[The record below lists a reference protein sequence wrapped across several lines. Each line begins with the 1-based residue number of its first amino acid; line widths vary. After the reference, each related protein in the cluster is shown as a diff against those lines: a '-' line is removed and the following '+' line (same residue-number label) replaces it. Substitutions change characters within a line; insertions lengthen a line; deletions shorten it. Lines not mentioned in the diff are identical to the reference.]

1 MKADP
6 VAHAGSVRV
15 IEASPP
21 PSSSPTRMPGHAV
34 GTAVKAEPAEGSKGV
49 HSLIDSHGRIL
60 RDLRVSITDRCNFR
74 CLYCL
79 PETEAAQNFYRGH
92 WAHMPNPA
100 PIAQQ
105 WVPKSNILSFEEIE
119 RVVRVAVGFGI
130 QKIRLTGGEPLLRH
144 NIEDLVARISKISGI
159 ADLAMTTN
167 GFLFP
172 QKARALREAG
182 LRRVS
187 FSLDSLDRDN
197 FKKITGR
204 DGLNEV
210 LDGIRI
216 AQELGFHPVKVNAV
230 IIRDINDGEIE
241 ALAEFARECNV
252 NLRFIEFM
260 PLDSARAW
268 QKEMVVPAREIM
280 QRLQRRFPYPGSSRR
295 EEAQSEVRSA
305 KCQGRGEGQLQTR
318 NPDPLRNL
326 DRSLV
331 TSAATAPVALLPVQS
346 ENKSETAKRWRFSD
360 GRGEIGIIAPVSE
373 PFCGHCN
380 RIRLTADGK
389 IRTCL
394 FSVIEHDLRPL
405 LRGDATDA
413 GIGDWLKRVVW
424 RKEARHHIG
433 EPDFVPPSRSMS
445 CIGG

>member
-1 MKADP
+1 MSSA
-6 VAHAGSVRV
+6 RV
-15 IEASPP
+15 L
-21 PSSSPTRMPGHAV
+21 G
-34 GTAVKAEPAEGSKGV
+34 
-49 HSLIDSHGRIL
+49 DSHGRIL

-92 WAHMPNPA
+92 WAHMPNSA
-100 PIAQQ
+100 PIVQQ
-105 WVPKSNILSFEEIE
+105 WVARSKILSFEEIE
-119 RVVRVAVGFGI
+119 RLVRIAASFGI
-130 QKIRLTGGEPLLRH
+130 EKIRLTGGEPLLRQ
-144 NIEDLVARISKISGI
+144 NVEDLVSRIAQIPGI
-159 ADLAMTTN
+159 IDLAMTTN

-204 DGLNEV
+204 DGLEEV
-210 LDGIRI
+210 LKSISL
-216 AQELGFHPVKVNAV
+216 AQELGFDPVKVNAV
-230 IIRDINDGEIE
+230 VIRGINDHEIE
-241 ALAEFARECNV
+241 ALAEFARERD
-252 NLRFIEFM
+252 LSFRFIEFM

-268 QKEMVVPAREIM
+268 LQEMVVPGRE
-280 QRLQRRFPYPGSSRR
+280 
-295 EEAQSEVRSA
+295 V
-305 KCQGRGEGQLQTR
+305 
-318 NPDPLRNL
+318 L
-326 DRSLV
+326 DRLRARFELRPVSSDNPSS
-331 TSAATAPVALLPVQS
+331 TS
-346 ENKSETAKRWRFSD
+346 KSWAFHD

-394 FSVIEHDLRPL
+394 FSVTEHDARSL
-405 LRGDATDA
+405 LRGDATDDM
-413 GIGDWLKRVVW
+413 IGEWLEGVVW
-424 RKEARHHIG
+424 QKEARHHIG
-433 EPDFVPPSRSMS
+433 EPEFVAPPRSMS

>member
-1 MKADP
+1 MTDSDLL
-6 VAHAGSVRV
+6 V
-15 IEASPP
+15 
-21 PSSSPTRMPGHAV
+21 
-34 GTAVKAEPAEGSKGV
+34 
-49 HSLIDSHGRIL
+49 DSHGRVM
-60 RDLRVSITDRCNFR
+60 RDLRVSVTDRCNFH

-92 WAHMPNPA
+92 WAHMPNSA
-100 PIAQQ
+100 PIVQQ
-105 WVPKSNILSFEEIE
+105 WVPKSAILTFEEIE
-119 RVVRVAVGFGI
+119 RAIRVAVGLGI
-130 QKIRLTGGEPLLRH
+130 RKIRLTGGEPLLRH
-144 NIEDLVARISKISGI
+144 NIENLVARVAAIPGI
-159 ADLAMTTN
+159 EDLAMTTN

-210 LDGIRI
+210 LESIRL
-216 AQELGFHPVKVNAV
+216 ARELGFNPLKVNAV
-230 IIRDINDGEIE
+230 IIRGINDHELE
-241 ALAEFARECNV
+241 SLAEFAREQNV
-252 NLRFIEFM
+252 SFRFIEFM

-268 QKEMVVPAREIM
+268 QKEMVVAGTEILSRLRARFDLQPASEEN
-280 QRLQRRFPYPGSSRR
+280 PSS
-295 EEAQSEVRSA
+295 
-305 KCQGRGEGQLQTR
+305 
-318 NPDPLRNL
+318 
-326 DRSLV
+326 
-331 TSAATAPVALLPVQS
+331 TS
-346 ENKSETAKRWRFSD
+346 KRWMFAD

-394 FSVIEHDLRPL
+394 FSVTEHDFRSL
-405 LRGDATDA
+405 LRNNASDQELRE
-413 GIGDWLKRVVW
+413 WLRGVVW
-424 RKEARHHIG
+424 TKEARHHIG
-433 EPDFVPPSRSMS
+433 EADFVAPSRSMS